1 MIKVNILLV
10 EDEKTLAFLIRE
22 SLEERGFEV
31 SQAFNGQEA
40 LDLFYQKEI
49 DLIILDVAIPKV
61 NGFKVLS
68 IIRATHPEI
77 PILMLTA
84 RIKSEDA
91 VKALSLG
98 ANDYIRKPFN
108 FEELLARIKRSLK
121 TPVQSNE
128 DDKLI
133 SFGSF
138 TLDKNSFTLT
148 HKNGIQ
154 KLTYKEV
161 ELLAF
166 FVINLNNVIEKEV
179 FFYQVW
185 GNDELFIS
193 RTLDVFVSRIRK
205 YLKVDPTIEIQ
216 NIRGIGYRMVI
227 NK

>member
-31 SQAFNGQEA
+31 SQAFDGQEA

-49 DLIILDVAIPKV
+49 DVIILDVAIPKV

-121 TPVQSNE
+121 TPVQINE
-128 DDKLI
+128 GDKLI

-138 TLDKNSFTLT
+138 TLDKNNFTLT
-148 HKNGIQ
+148 HRNGIQ

-166 FVINLNNVIEKEV
+166 FVSNLNNVIEKEV

-193 RTLDVFVSRIRK
+193 RTLDVFISRIRK